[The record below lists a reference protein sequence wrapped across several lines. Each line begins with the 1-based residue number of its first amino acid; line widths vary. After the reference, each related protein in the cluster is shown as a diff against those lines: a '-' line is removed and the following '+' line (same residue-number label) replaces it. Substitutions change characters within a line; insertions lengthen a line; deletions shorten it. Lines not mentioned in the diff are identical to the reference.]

1 MKTDIPAEILATPR
15 GARANEILRSCVH
28 CGFCNATCPTYQVRG
43 NELDGPR
50 GRIYLIKDMLETGT
64 VSDAAKLH
72 LDRCLT
78 CRACET
84 TCPSG
89 VPYGELAEIGREV
102 VAEQRGRGD
111 LMKRLLLWAVPRPS
125 LLRAFVGLARP
136 VRWLAPKPH
145 RRLLRKPPPSAGAE
159 STGLQTEGVSPSQ
172 HAARRDP
179 ASSALVLQGCV
190 QRVVTPEVNAHLTA
204 LLEARGVKT
213 FSLAEEGCCGGLPL
227 HLGETVDALGKASR
241 NVRQLASHEAAAG
254 ADAIISTASGCGV
267 TWKEYG
273 RLLGTDDAK
282 AVAARVRDVAEFL
295 EPFEFRKRDDID
307 RVAWHPPCS
316 LQHGQRISG
325 IVEGILQRAGYRL
338 TQVPDSHLCCGSAG
352 TYSILQPKIAGEL
365 KDRKAQALM
374 SGEPDVIATANIGC
388 QTHLDDAV
396 SKPVLHWVELLR

>member
-1 MKTDIPAEILATPR
+1 MKTDIPAATLATPR

-50 GRIYLIKDMLETGT
+50 GRIYLIKDLLETGA

-102 VAEQRGRGD
+102 VAEQRGRGG
-111 LMKRLLLWAVPRPS
+111 LVKRLLLWAAPRPR
-125 LLRAFVGLARP
+125 LLRALVGLARP
-136 VRWLAPKPH
+136 FRWLAPKPH
-145 RRLLRKPPPSAGAE
+145 RRLLRTPPPSGKPG
-159 STGLQTEGVSPSQ
+159 STGSV
-172 HAARRDP
+172 
-179 ASSALVLQGCV
+179 LVLQGCV
-190 QRVVTPEVNAHLTA
+190 QRVVTPEVNAHLAA
-204 LLEARGVKT
+204 LLEAHGVET

-227 HLGETVDALGKASR
+227 HLGETVDALGKARR
-241 NVRQLASHEAAAG
+241 NVRQLASHEAAAQ
-254 ADAIISTASGCGV
+254 ADAIVSTASGCGV

-365 KDRKAQALM
+365 KDRKAEALM

-396 SKPVLHWVELLR
+396 SKPVLHWIELLR

>member
-1 MKTDIPAEILATPR
+1 MKTDIPAETLATPR

-50 GRIYLIKDMLETGT
+50 GRIYLIKDMLESGIA
-64 VSDAAKLH
+64 SDAAKLH

-102 VAEQRGRGD
+102 VAEQRGRGG
-111 LMKRLLLWAVPRPS
+111 LVKRLLLWAVPRPR
-125 LLRAFVGLARP
+125 LLQTLVGLARP
-136 VRWLAPKPH
+136 FRSLAPKSH
-145 RRLLRKPPPSAGAE
+145 RRLLRKPPASAKPE
-159 STGLQTEGVSPSQ
+159 SVGSV
-172 HAARRDP
+172 
-179 ASSALVLQGCV
+179 LVLQGCV
-190 QRVVTPEVNAHLTA
+190 QRVVTPEVNAHLAA
-204 LLEARGVKT
+204 LLEARGVKA
-213 FSLAEEGCCGGLPL
+213 FSLEAEGCCGGLPL
-227 HLGETVDALGKASR
+227 HLGETLDALDKARR
-241 NVRQLASHEAAAG
+241 NVRQLASHEAAAK
-254 ADAIISTASGCGV
+254 ADAIVSTASGCGV

-282 AVAARVRDVAEFL
+282 TVAARVRDVAEFL

-325 IVEGILQRAGYRL
+325 IVEGILRRAGYRL

-365 KDRKAQALM
+365 KDRKADALM
-374 SGEPDVIATANIGC
+374 SGEPDAIATANIGC

-396 SKPVLHWVELLR
+396 SKPVLHWIELLR